1 MTNRRTFLGTLG
13 ALSALPIAESVLAQG
28 APAPGQQARGWDLSW
43 LDRLTARHRQV
54 FDIGPINVPVS
65 PLRVVSNYYAGF
77 DQVLGLRAPDVQA
90 VIGIAGSGY
99 PINATD
105 AMWAKYRLG
114 ERWELRDP
122 ETGQFATRNVYRERP
137 AGHPDEAYTVRSLQQ
152 RGAIFWMCN
161 NALNGLVQRFTTE
174 DRLPAAEVRAELVAG
189 LLPGV
194 IIVPAHTM
202 LLGLVQERGCTYE
215 KL

>member
-1 MTNRRTFLGTLG
+1 MSDRRTFLGALGALG
-13 ALSALPIAESVLAQG
+13 ALSALPPAQAAAAAG
-28 APAPGQQARGWDLSW
+28 QQQARGWDLSW
-43 LDRLTARHRQV
+43 LDRLTGKHKQV

-65 PLRVVSNYYAGF
+65 PLRVVSNYFVGF

-90 VIGIAGSGY
+90 VIGIAGSGF
-99 PINATD
+99 PINASD
-105 AMWAKYRLG
+105 AVWAKYRLG
-114 ERWELRDP
+114 ERWEIRDP
-122 ETGQFATRNVYRERP
+122 ATGQFAARNVYRERP
-137 AGHPDEAYTVRSLQQ
+137 AGHPEEGHTVRSLQE

-161 NALNGLVQRFTTE
+161 NALTGLVQRFSAE
-174 DRLPAAEVRAELVAG
+174 DGLPATAVRAELVAG

-202 LLGLVQERGCTYE
+202 FLGLVQERGCTYE

>member
-1 MTNRRTFLGTLG
+1 MTDRRTFLGALG
-13 ALSALPIAESVLAQG
+13 ALSALPIAEAALAQG
-28 APAPGQQARGWDLSW
+28 APTAGQQARGWDLSW
-43 LDRLTARHRQV
+43 LDRLTARHKQV
-54 FDIGPINVPVS
+54 FDVGPINVPVS
-65 PLRVVSNYYAGF
+65 PLRIVSNYYAGF

-105 AMWAKYRLG
+105 AAWARFRLG
-114 ERWELRDP
+114 ERYELRDP
-122 ETGQFATRNVYRERP
+122 DTGQFATRNIYLERP
-137 AGHPDEAYTVRSLQQ
+137 AGHPEQDHTVRSLQR

-161 NALNGLVQRFTTE
+161 NALTGLAQRFATE
-174 DRLPAAEVRAELVAG
+174 DRRPVAEVRAELVAE